1 MEEYEA
7 ADCFA
12 CLWLRFVRTRRWLKC
27 KATIS
32 QQCRAL
38 LSKFPSMSVLLEL
51 FNQGR
56 GVGIGKCQVKTKT
69 IYDPLSDD
77 RFSESIVDC
86 KV

>member
-12 CLWLRFVRTRRWLKC
+12 YLWLRFVRTRRWLKC
-27 KATIS
+27 KVTIS

-38 LSKFPSMSVLLEL
+38 LSKFPLRSVLLEL